1 MTTISLPSG
10 QQITLT
16 TLPDPPKPPDAMQQ
30 RRHIASADQVLRG
43 HYHDRPDV
51 LVSGEGYL
59 CYDASDLRRAPHPDC
74 LVAFGMT
81 IPPQA
86 IEDVANGYVISEV
99 GKPPDWVLEV
109 ASYSTGRRDYT
120 VKREQYM
127 AYLVGESWRFDA
139 TGGRYHDAPLGGD
152 LQQPDGTYARAPLHT
167 EANGLIR
174 AYSPALALELHWD
187 NHRLRFWNPQT
198 GEYLSDMV
206 ELITDLATERAARRD
221 AEARS
226 ILDRAARE
234 DAEIARAAAEA
245 NTFAARA
252 ANEGYEVARQEAEA
266 RAMAERIAREAAN
279 EARREAEARY
289 IQAMERIRRL
299 EEKLRGGN
307 NQ

>member
-30 RRHIASADQVLRG
+30 RRHITSADQTLRA

-59 CYDASDLRRAPHPDC
+59 CYDASDLRRAPYPDC

-99 GKPPDWVLEV
+99 GKPPDLVLEV

-127 AYLVGESWRFDA
+127 TYLVGESWRFDA

-152 LQQPDGTYARAPLHT
+152 LQQPDGTYARAQLHT

-198 GEYLSDMV
+198 GEYLLDLV
-206 ELITDLATERAARRD
+206 ETTIALEAATAARRD
-221 AEARS
+221 AEARA
-226 ILDRAARE
+226 ILDRSARE
-234 DAEIARAAAEA
+234 DAEIAGGAAGAAKREAKDRA
-245 NTFAARA
+245 T
-252 ANEGYEVARQEAEA
+252 
-266 RAMAERIAREAAN
+266 AERIAREAA
-279 EARREAEARY
+279 EAAQQEAEARY
-289 IQAMERIRRL
+289 LQAMERIRRL
-299 EEKLRGGN
+299 QEKLRGN
-307 NQ
+307 SDQ

>member
-30 RRHIASADQVLRG
+30 RRHITSADQTLRA

-99 GKPPDWVLEV
+99 GKPPDLVLEV

-120 VKREQYM
+120 LKREQYM

-152 LQQPDGTYARAPLHT
+152 LQQPDGTYARAQLHT

-198 GEYLSDMV
+198 GQYLLDLV
-206 ELITDLATERAARRD
+206 EMTIARDAARRD
-221 AEARS
+221 AIAQAL
-226 ILDRAARE
+226 LDRAALE
-234 DAEIARAAAEA
+234 DEEEAR
-245 NTFAARA
+245 RA
-252 ANEGYEVARQEAEA
+252 AEA
-266 RAMAERIAREAAN
+266 RAMAERAAREDSEA
-279 EARREAEARY
+279 ARRAADA
-289 IQAMERIRRL
+289 QAMAERAAREELAALYAESQERIRRL
-299 EEKLRGGN
+299 QEKLRGN
-307 NQ
+307 SDQ

>member
-30 RRHIASADQVLRG
+30 RRHIASADQTLRA

-99 GKPPDWVLEV
+99 GKPPDLVLEV

-120 VKREQYM
+120 LKREQYM

-152 LQQPDGTYARAPLHT
+152 LQQPDGTYARAQLHT

-198 GEYLSDMV
+198 GQYLLDLV
-206 ELITDLATERAARRD
+206 EMTIARDAARRD
-221 AEARS
+221 AIAQAL
-226 ILDRAARE
+226 LDRAALE
-234 DAEIARAAAEA
+234 DEEEAR
-245 NTFAARA
+245 RA
-252 ANEGYEVARQEAEA
+252 AEA
-266 RAMAERIAREAAN
+266 RAMAERAAREDSEA
-279 EARREAEARY
+279 ARRTADA
-289 IQAMERIRRL
+289 QAMAERAAREELAALYAESQERIRRL
-299 EEKLRGGN
+299 QEKLRGGN
-307 NQ
+307 AQ